1 MEIARGVRQTVD
13 RATAARVVLALT
25 AALVP
30 GAARALAAPV
40 ASAQTGVS
48 TNWAG
53 YVALPAGGSSSH
65 FSGVSGSW
73 TEPSTTCAAGHE
85 ALSAVWVGLGGYSE
99 HSHALEQV
107 GTDADCAPTGAAL
120 YRSWYEL
127 LPAAP
132 VNLKLRIH
140 PGDRMLA
147 SVTVAGQDV
156 TLRIRDLTTGGHF
169 QTTKRRALIDASSAE
184 WIVEAPSACAGNDTC
199 EILPLA
205 DFGQVAFSGATAT
218 VGAHTGPIEDPD
230 WLTGELELQQ
240 RTFGGFRGHAGVRIA
255 PTRTLT
261 LATPSASSAPSGAF
275 SVTWA
280 QQTTRVERPSPP
292 TLPGFGGGA
301 P

>member
-1 MEIARGVRQTVD
+1 MGILRAVRQTPV
-13 RATAARVVLALT
+13 RAATAEIVLAL
-25 AALVP
+25 AAAFVP
-30 GAARALAAPV
+30 GATLALAAPE
-40 ASAQTGVS
+40 ASAQTSVS

-53 YVALPAGGSSSH
+53 YVAVPAGGAGSH

-107 GTDADCAPTGAAL
+107 GTDADCTRAGAAR

-132 VNLKLRIH
+132 VNLKMRVR

-156 TLRIRDLTTGGHF
+156 TLRIRDLTTGGRF

-184 WIVEAPSACAGNDTC
+184 WIVEAPSACAGNDAC

-205 DFGQVAFSGATAT
+205 DFGQVAFSNATAT
-218 VGAHTGPIEDPD
+218 IGTHDGPIGDPE
-230 WLTGELELQQ
+230 WLAGALELQQ
-240 RTFGGFRGHAGVRIA
+240 RSFSGFRGRAGVRMT
-255 PTRTLT
+255 PTRTVT
-261 LATPSASSAPSGAF
+261 LATPSASSVPAGAF